1 MINKSFLQVL
11 ASFWEIFFRWL
22 FVRLTHW
29 LTHLHKLNA
38 G

>member
-22 FVRLTHW
+22 FVRLTH
-29 LTHLHKLNA
+29 LHKLNT